1 MIGGSIVGT
10 HQVAYDEGQLAPGRL
25 TWVVSSAGQGPR
37 REDVGESLSV
47 AGARLAFSGFWI
59 GYL

>member
-25 TWVVSSAGQGPR
+25 TWVVSSAGQGSR
-37 REDVGESLSV
+37 G
-47 AGARLAFSGFWI
+47 SGCR
-59 GYL
+59 